1 MSGIAEQSLRDL
13 ISSASISPK
22 MSTTANDGPFKD
34 PSTIHFQ
41 SPNVRRLIILSY
53 WAVVVLAIPL
63 WWSTTSIQRLAL
75 PNVRV
80 NVESQRTLEI
90 PIRILLDQSITN
102 KHNGAVD
109 ELQVLL
115 EKKEWDGLFPTVA
128 ASNDEETRENVYSVT
143 LGSSDAIHGRTLSV
157 PSYDAQHIADA
168 LTARIPPSSVDH
180 RVAEFARRYRLA
192 FTLVNEDSTSP
203 NSHTSWDIRSL
214 IETHITPLT
223 RALAPIH
230 NFTFESHVQFHAPL
244 AFDPIQ
250 TEDGEYA
257 LTREDLTVFINS
269 AEWTLS
275 SSSSSDPVLHFVLF
289 VPSRPLGILD
299 SPSNAFLLPQWGSV
313 VISSSSPSSAE
324 FTTFAKHLRILLGV
338 GSDPDE
344 WALDALF
351 RRRALENS
359 RAAKETLRNT
369 VELVQNIEVMPVDHI
384 VRGEVEGALN
394 ALEEVRLFI
403 WLNSCYLFTLSV
415 DACQYRT
422 PPDSASLSNCYRPRK
437 QSIFPSRHARH
448 ALFPS

>member
-1 MSGIAEQSLRDL
+1 
-13 ISSASISPK
+13 

-41 SPNVRRLIILSY
+41 SPNVRRLIIISY
-53 WAVVVLAIPL
+53 WAAVMLALPL

-75 PNVRV
+75 PNARV
-80 NVESQRTLEI
+80 NAESQRTLEI
-90 PIRILLDQSITN
+90 PIRILLDRSVTD
-102 KHNGAVD
+102 KHKGAVD
-109 ELQVLL
+109 ELQAVLL
-115 EKKEWDGLFPTVA
+115 KKGWDGLVPTVTG
-128 ASNDEETRENVYSVT
+128 SDEETGENVYKVA
-143 LGSSDAIHGRTLSV
+143 LGGSDAINGRTLFV
-157 PSYDAQHIADA
+157 PSYDAQHISDT
-168 LTARIPPSSVDH
+168 LTARIPPPSSVDH

-192 FTLVNEDSTSP
+192 FTLVNEDSTST
-203 NSHTSWDIRSL
+203 NTHTSWDIRSL
-214 IETHITPLT
+214 IQTHITPLT

-230 NFTFESHVQFHAPL
+230 NFTFESHVQFQAPL

-257 LTREDLTVFINS
+257 LTREHLTVFINS

-289 VPSRPLGILD
+289 IPSRPLSIMD
-299 SPSNAFLLPQWGSV
+299 SPGNAFLLPQWGSV
-313 VISSSSPSSAE
+313 VISSSPPSSSDFA
-324 FTTFAKHLRILLGV
+324 TFAKHLRVLLGV
-338 GSDPDE
+338 GSDLDE

-394 ALEEVRLFI
+394 ALEEVRLFSS
-403 WLNSCYLFTLSV
+403 LYSCYLFTLS
-415 DACQYRT
+415 
-422 PPDSASLSNCYRPRK
+422 
-437 QSIFPSRHARH
+437 
-448 ALFPS
+448 